1 MRVLVVGATDEALE
15 ITRSLLNEGHEVVI
29 LDDNKSRID
38 KAVQELDVAAYMF
51 SIVDLDTFQQAGI
64 HKADIVLA
72 MHPLD
77 TVNILV
83 CSLAKHFNVPRIYA
97 IVSSKESANILWK
110 LNLASNVLIK
120 SRALSKAVTEL
131 VYDVKLIEL
140 DEENYLAVVAVK
152 EGSYFVGKTVR
163 DAEDEGIKVIAVLS
177 SENTLANP
185 DKDYMIKHNERIVF
199 IIRKDKLESFVFKH

>member
-1 MRVLVVGATDEALE
+1 VGATDEALE
-15 ITRSLLNEGHEVVI
+15 IIRSLLNEGHEVVI

-38 KAVQELDVAAYMF
+38 KTVQELDIAAYMF

-77 TVNILV
+77 TINILV

-110 LNLASNVLIK
+110 LGLASNVLIK
-120 SRALSKAVTEL
+120 SRALSKALTEL
-131 VYDVKLIEL
+131 VYNVKLIEL
-140 DEENYLAVVAVK
+140 DEEHYLAVVTIK
-152 EGSYFVGKTVR
+152 EGSYFVGKKVG
-163 DAEDEGIKVIAVLS
+163 DAEDEGIKVIAILS
-177 SENTLANP
+177 SENTLVNP
-185 DKDYMIKHNERIVF
+185 DKNYMIKHDDKIVF
-199 IIRKDKLESFVFKH
+199 IVHKDKLESFIFKR